1 MRDVKMRPIFL
12 LIVFI
17 LPTMAH
23 AQWTEQDSLRLQEF
37 LSGKEEIRL
46 NPEFQKAIESGTF
59 LRPDQPGTHMLSSP
73 SELPIT
79 KDFSEYVQLDTLR
92 RLTNYDSITPV
103 LFMLLNFKS
112 PSRSLAIQKQAHT
125 IRLPKNQDWKEFK
138 VGKVPMAA
146 NVKLTNIYSDVVKDG
161 QRRGG
166 VLATIRVY
174 FDAEDLLETMRLL
187 SKPFSLS
194 FVLSEKIRPNDI
206 RNGRFD
212 GEFSI
217 LFYNI
222 KTKCHIFVLVFL
234 L

>member
-73 SELPIT
+73 S
-79 KDFSEYVQLDTLR
+79 

-174 FDAEDLLETMRLL
+174 FDAEDLLETIFWKSARD
-187 SKPFSLS
+187 KKRNRKR
-194 FVLSEKIRPNDI
+194 ENTWKYYND
-206 RNGRFD
+206 
-212 GEFSI
+212 
-217 LFYNI
+217 YP
-222 KTKCHIFVLVFL
+222 
-234 L
+234 

>member
-112 PSRSLAIQKQAHT
+112 PSVHWPYRSKRTRLGSLR
-125 IRLPKNQDWKEFK
+125 IRI
-138 VGKVPMAA
+138 GK
-146 NVKLTNIYSDVVKDG
+146 
-161 QRRGG
+161 
-166 VLATIRVY
+166 
-174 FDAEDLLETMRLL
+174 
-187 SKPFSLS
+187 SL
-194 FVLSEKIRPNDI
+194 R
-206 RNGRFD
+206 
-212 GEFSI
+212 
-217 LFYNI
+217 
-222 KTKCHIFVLVFL
+222 
-234 L
+234 

>member
-17 LPTMAH
+17 LPTMSH
-23 AQWTEQDSLRLQEF
+23 AQGTEQDSLRLQEF

-125 IRLPKNQDWKEFK
+125 IRLPKNQDWKELK

-146 NVKLTNIYSDVVKDG
+146 NVKLTNIYSDVAKG
-161 QRRGG
+161 RGTCYHKSLFRRRGF
-166 VLATIRVY
+166 TRDY
-174 FDAEDLLETMRLL
+174 FLE
-187 SKPFSLS
+187 
-194 FVLSEKIRPNDI
+194 
-206 RNGRFD
+206 
-212 GEFSI
+212 
-217 LFYNI
+217 
-222 KTKCHIFVLVFL
+222 KCP
-234 L
+234 

>member
-1 MRDVKMRPIFL
+1 MSLGDRNVMRIMKMRDVKMRPIFL

-92 RLTNYDSITPV
+92 RLKRTRLGSLRIRIG
-103 LFMLLNFKS
+103 KS
-112 PSRSLAIQKQAHT
+112 LR
-125 IRLPKNQDWKEFK
+125 
-138 VGKVPMAA
+138 
-146 NVKLTNIYSDVVKDG
+146 
-161 QRRGG
+161 
-166 VLATIRVY
+166 
-174 FDAEDLLETMRLL
+174 
-187 SKPFSLS
+187 
-194 FVLSEKIRPNDI
+194 
-206 RNGRFD
+206 
-212 GEFSI
+212 
-217 LFYNI
+217 
-222 KTKCHIFVLVFL
+222 
-234 L
+234 

>member
-1 MRDVKMRPIFL
+1 MGGFNGGMSLGDRNVMRIMKMRDVKMRPIFL

-92 RLTNYDSITPV
+92 RLTNYDSITQSYSCCWILSHLPV
-103 LFMLLNFKS
+103 HWPYRSKRTRLGSLRIRIGKS
-112 PSRSLAIQKQAHT
+112 
-125 IRLPKNQDWKEFK
+125 
-138 VGKVPMAA
+138 
-146 NVKLTNIYSDVVKDG
+146 
-161 QRRGG
+161 
-166 VLATIRVY
+166 
-174 FDAEDLLETMRLL
+174 
-187 SKPFSLS
+187 
-194 FVLSEKIRPNDI
+194 
-206 RNGRFD
+206 
-212 GEFSI
+212 
-217 LFYNI
+217 
-222 KTKCHIFVLVFL
+222 
-234 L
+234 

>member
-1 MRDVKMRPIFL
+1 MIMKMRDVKMRPIFL
-12 LIVFI
+12 LIVSI
-17 LPTMAH
+17 LPMMAH

-174 FDAEDLLETMRLL
+174 FDAEDLLETIFWKSARD
-187 SKPFSLS
+187 KKRNRKR
-194 FVLSEKIRPNDI
+194 ENTWKYYND
-206 RNGRFD
+206 
-212 GEFSI
+212 
-217 LFYNI
+217 YP
-222 KTKCHIFVLVFL
+222 
-234 L
+234 

>member
-1 MRDVKMRPIFL
+1 MRIMKMRDVKMRPIFL
-12 LIVFI
+12 LIVSI
-17 LPTMAH
+17 LPMMAH

-103 LFMLLNFKS
+103 LFMLLNFK
-112 PSRSLAIQKQAHT
+112 
-125 IRLPKNQDWKEFK
+125 LPKNQDWKEFK

-174 FDAEDLLETMRLL
+174 FDAEDLLETIFWKSARD
-187 SKPFSLS
+187 KKRNRKR
-194 FVLSEKIRPNDI
+194 ENTWKYYND
-206 RNGRFD
+206 
-212 GEFSI
+212 
-217 LFYNI
+217 YP
-222 KTKCHIFVLVFL
+222 
-234 L
+234 

>member
-92 RLTNYDSITPV
+92 YQL
-103 LFMLLNFKS
+103 
-112 PSRSLAIQKQAHT
+112 
-125 IRLPKNQDWKEFK
+125 
-138 VGKVPMAA
+138 
-146 NVKLTNIYSDVVKDG
+146 
-161 QRRGG
+161 
-166 VLATIRVY
+166 
-174 FDAEDLLETMRLL
+174 
-187 SKPFSLS
+187 
-194 FVLSEKIRPNDI
+194 
-206 RNGRFD
+206 
-212 GEFSI
+212 
-217 LFYNI
+217 
-222 KTKCHIFVLVFL
+222 
-234 L
+234 

>member
-1 MRDVKMRPIFL
+1 MRIMKMRDVKMRPIFL
-12 LIVFI
+12 LIVSI
-17 LPTMAH
+17 LPMMAH

-125 IRLPKNQDWKEFK
+125 IRLPK
-138 VGKVPMAA
+138 
-146 NVKLTNIYSDVVKDG
+146 KDG

-174 FDAEDLLETMRLL
+174 FDAEDLLETIFWKSARD
-187 SKPFSLS
+187 KKRNRKR
-194 FVLSEKIRPNDI
+194 ENTWKYYND
-206 RNGRFD
+206 
-212 GEFSI
+212 
-217 LFYNI
+217 YP
-222 KTKCHIFVLVFL
+222 
-234 L
+234 

>member
-59 LRPDQPGTHMLSSP
+59 LRPDQSGTHMLSSP

-174 FDAEDLLETMRLL
+174 FDAEDLLGLFSGKVPVTRRETG
-187 SKPFSLS
+187 
-194 FVLSEKIRPNDI
+194 
-206 RNGRFD
+206 NGRIRGSIIMTIRKLFD
-212 GEFSI
+212 
-217 LFYNI
+217 L
-222 KTKCHIFVLVFL
+222 
-234 L
+234 

>member
-12 LIVFI
+12 LIVSI
-17 LPTMAH
+17 LPMMAH

-103 LFMLLNFKS
+103 LFMLLNF
-112 PSRSLAIQKQAHT
+112 
-125 IRLPKNQDWKEFK
+125 RLPKNQDWKEFK

-174 FDAEDLLETMRLL
+174 FDAEDLLETIFWKSARD
-187 SKPFSLS
+187 KKRNRKR
-194 FVLSEKIRPNDI
+194 ENTWKYYND
-206 RNGRFD
+206 
-212 GEFSI
+212 
-217 LFYNI
+217 YP
-222 KTKCHIFVLVFL
+222 
-234 L
+234 

>member
-103 LFMLLNFKS
+103 LFSSMN
-112 PSRSLAIQKQAHT
+112 RT
-125 IRLPKNQDWKEFK
+125 
-138 VGKVPMAA
+138 
-146 NVKLTNIYSDVVKDG
+146 
-161 QRRGG
+161 G
-166 VLATIRVY
+166 VI
-174 FDAEDLLETMRLL
+174 E
-187 SKPFSLS
+187 S
-194 FVLSEKIRPNDI
+194 
-206 RNGRFD
+206 
-212 GEFSI
+212 
-217 LFYNI
+217 
-222 KTKCHIFVLVFL
+222 
-234 L
+234 